1 MLLVSLQMF
10 LRELEIEIEDDT
22 RTVRLDQRY
31 EGDTGL
37 VVWDAAIVLAKYLEI
52 NTDMVRDKEVVE
64 LGSGTGAVGL
74 CAGVLGAKQVILTDQ
89 EELVEFLSHNIE
101 LNTEVIHPG
110 GQVSAVALKWGSNTH
125 IEAVMNMVTKVDL
138 ILVSDCVFYEESLD
152 DLVETMQLLSDK
164 QTRILLTYEERD
176 SQIKHDV
183 MKLFFEKM
191 KSHFTWKKIPHEE
204 HHPDYQSPDIQI
216 YTFYLE

>member
-1 MLLVSLQMF
+1 MSLVSLQMF
-10 LRELEIEIEDDT
+10 LRELEIEIEDET

-31 EGDTGL
+31 EGDTGV

-52 NTDMVRDKEVVE
+52 NTDMVRDMEVVE

-74 CAGVLGAKQVILTDQ
+74 CAGVLGAKQVILTDR
-89 EELVEFLSHNIE
+89 EELVVFLSHNIE
-101 LNTEVIHPG
+101 LNTEVTR
-110 GQVSAVALKWGSNTH
+110 VSALALEWGNNAN
-125 IEAVMNMVTKVDL
+125 IETVMNMVTRVDL
-138 ILVSDCVFYEESLD
+138 VLVSDCVFYEESLD
-152 DLVETMQLLSDK
+152 DLVDTMRLLSDK

-191 KSHFTWKKIPHEE
+191 KSHFTWKRIPHEE

-216 YTFYLE
+216 YTFTLNEL